1 MPPAFLFL
9 MPALLLFAIAK
20 GATSSTTSEPEKP
33 ATSKVIGMV
42 TQDGKLI
49 ALPENFD
56 FEG

>member
-1 MPPAFLFL
+1 